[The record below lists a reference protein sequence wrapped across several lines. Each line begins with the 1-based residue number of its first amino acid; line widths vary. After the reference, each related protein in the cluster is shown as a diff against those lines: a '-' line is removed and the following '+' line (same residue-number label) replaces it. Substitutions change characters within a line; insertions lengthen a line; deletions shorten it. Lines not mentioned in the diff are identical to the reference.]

1 MTLAVADDGCGG
13 ASTESGT
20 GIAGLSDRV
29 EAIGGVLSLRQSRR
43 RRHPPVR
50 RGAARRR
57 VSARAGAEWIERQ
70 LTAVV
75 VEDAPLMRRGIRQVL
90 LEAGFALA
98 ADVDH
103 ADQVLAMVAA
113 GETIDVAIVDIRM
126 PPTFTD
132 EGIRLLEQLRA
143 AGSTAGVLLLSMYLD
158 PSYAIRALA
167 HGHRGVGYLL
177 KDRIADLDAFVDCAR
192 RVAVRRV
199 SDRPRGDRRTRP
211 PPSRTRRPSSASH
224 NASETCCG

>member
-1 MTLAVADDGCGG
+1 MD
-13 ASTESGT
+13 
-20 GIAGLSDRV
+20 
-29 EAIGGVLSLRQSRR
+29 
-43 RRHPPVR
+43 
-50 RGAARRR
+50 
-57 VSARAGAEWIERQ
+57 ERQ

-90 LEAGFALA
+90 LDAGFALA
-98 ADVDH
+98 ADVEC
-103 ADQVLAMVAA
+103 ADQVLDLVAA

-177 KDRIADLDAFVDCAR
+177 KDRVADLDAFVDCAR
-192 RVAVRRV
+192 RVAVGGSAIDPEV
-199 SDRPRGDRRTRP
+199 IAALA
-211 PPSRTRRPSSASH
+211 RRPSNETSLQRLTQRERDVLRLIAEGRSNRSIAEQLSLTEKTVSTHIAHIFQKLDLEPDDQSH
-224 NASETCCG
+224 RRVVAVLTWLND